1 MINRKL
7 LKQAQELQSRLLKA
21 QEELA
26 QLTVEASAGGGA
38 VTVVMT
44 GQPRVKEVRI
54 SAEAAADPELL
65 PDLIV
70 AAVNEA
76 LNKSQEMA
84 GRRLGGLGLPG
95 M

>member
-7 LKQAQELQSRLLKA
+7 LKQAQELQSRILKA
-21 QEELA
+21 QEEITK
-26 QLTVEASAGGGA
+26 LTVEATVGGGA

-44 GQPRVKEVRI
+44 GQPRVQEVRI
-54 SAEAAADPELL
+54 SPEAAADPEVL

-76 LNKSQEMA
+76 LNKAQELA
-84 GRRLGGLGLPG
+84 SKRLGGLGIPG

>member
-1 MINRKL
+1 MINRKM
-7 LKQAQELQSRLLKA
+7 LKQAQELQSRILKA
-21 QEELA
+21 QEEIA
-26 QLTVEASAGGGA
+26 RLTVEASAGGGA

-44 GQPRVKEVRI
+44 GQPRVQEVRI
-54 SAEAAADPELL
+54 SPEAAADPEVL

-76 LNKSQEMA
+76 LTKAQELTSKH
-84 GRRLGGLGLPG
+84 LGSLGIPG